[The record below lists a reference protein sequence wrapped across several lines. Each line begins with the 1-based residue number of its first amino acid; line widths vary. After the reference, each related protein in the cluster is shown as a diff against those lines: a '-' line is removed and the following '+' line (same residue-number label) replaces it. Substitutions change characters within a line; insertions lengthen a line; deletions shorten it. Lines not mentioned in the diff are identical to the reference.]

1 MAEKSA
7 VTKPTETVTPPENPT
22 TPGDLSIEMGK
33 VPQPLI
39 SSVKQPSVADTAYSG
54 QGTTSMGQGV
64 KIDQSAYKLE
74 TQKAQA
80 KSDED
85 LRVKQADLVMGAEQM
100 GHLFVDKLSPEDK
113 DILIAGLKNKEA
125 SYAYK

>member
-1 MAEKSA
+1 M
-7 VTKPTETVTPPENPT
+7 TKPTETVTPPENPT

-39 SSVKQPSVADTAYSG
+39 SSVKQPSVADT
-54 QGTTSMGQGV
+54 
-64 KIDQSAYKLE
+64 AYKLE

-113 DILIAGLKNKEA
+113 DLLIAGLKNKEA